1 MLDNIIFY
9 GKSGKFNEEIVAEV
23 DNRLGVKEFN
33 QTVLLQYAIN
43 VKMFPK
49 LSSLW
54 SQRKS

>member
-23 DNRLGVKEFN
+23 HNRLSVKEFN
-33 QTVLLQYAIN
+33 QIVLLQYAIN

-49 LSSLW
+49 LSSL
-54 SQRKS
+54 